1 MNGSE
6 DDVQLMADLG
16 DTRRGGGR
24 GLTLALL
31 VGLVVCAL
39 LAVGA
44 VFYAQREIAALTLAR
59 DAAQRDSQRMT
70 AASAAAAA
78 ASAAKAEQALTAAR
92 AERDE
97 LALLVVALRQN
108 PNTGKDIKDPA
119 LPASITGKRRE
130 ALTAAFTLKQEK
142 VPFKWA
148 AKKKEEG
155 LDSAAFAALVLAQAG
170 VIGKPETVTAKSLQ
184 DQLKVSTEGEP
195 QPGDLLFFDGGNV
208 MLYLG
213 GDNAV
218 GMLPEG
224 AVTKNGVI
232 KGKGIGFKYL
242 GYGSIKYE

>member
-1 MNGSE
+1 MNASD
-6 DDVQLMADLG
+6 DDVQHMADPAE
-16 DTRRGGGR
+16 TPRGGGR

-31 VGLVVCAL
+31 IGLVVCAL

-44 VFYAQREIAALTLAR
+44 VFYAQKQIATLTQAR
-59 DAAQRDSQRMT
+59 DAAQRDNQRLT

-78 ASAAKAEQALTAAR
+78 NAANVEQSLAPAR
-92 AERDE
+92 VERDE

-119 LPASITGKRRE
+119 LPASITGKRRD
-130 ALTAAFTLKQEK
+130 ALTAAFALKQEK

-148 AKKKEEG
+148 GKKKEDG
-155 LDSAAFAALVLAQAG
+155 LDSAAFAALILAQAG
-170 VIGKPETVTAKSLQ
+170 VIEKPETVTAKSLQ
-184 DQLKVSTEGEP
+184 GQLKVSTEGEP
-195 QPGDLLFFDGGNV
+195 QPGELLFFDGGNV

>member
-1 MNGSE
+1 MNAFD
-6 DDVQLMADLG
+6 DDVQPMG
-16 DTRRGGGR
+16 DPAETPRGGGR

-31 VGLVVCAL
+31 IGLVVCAL

-44 VFYAQREIAALTLAR
+44 VLYAQKQIATLTQAR
-59 DAAQRDSQRMT
+59 DAAQRDNQRLMV
-70 AASAAAAA
+70 ASAAATAG
-78 ASAAKAEQALTAAR
+78 AAKVEQSLAAAR

-97 LALLVVALRQN
+97 LAQLVVAVRQN

-119 LPASITGKRRE
+119 LPASITGKRRD
-130 ALTAAFTLKQEK
+130 ALTAAFALKQEK

-148 AKKKEEG
+148 GKKKEDG
-155 LDSAAFAALVLAQAG
+155 LDSAAFAALILAQAG
-170 VIGKPETVTAKSLQ
+170 VIEKPEAVTAKSLQ
-184 DQLKVSTEGEP
+184 GQLKVSTEGEP

-213 GDNAV
+213 SDNAV

>member
-1 MNGSE
+1 MNAF
-6 DDVQLMADLG
+6 DDDLQPMADL
-16 DTRRGGGR
+16 TETPRSGGR

-31 VGLVVCAL
+31 IGLVVCAL
-39 LAVGA
+39 LAIGA
-44 VFYAQREIAALTLAR
+44 IFYAQKQIATLTQAR
-59 DAAQRDSQRMT
+59 DAAQRDSQRLT
-70 AASAAAAA
+70 ATSAAAAA
-78 ASAAKAEQALTAAR
+78 NAAKAEQSLAAAR
-92 AERDE
+92 VERGE

-119 LPASITGKRRE
+119 LPASITGKRRD
-130 ALTAAFTLKQEK
+130 ALTAAFALKQEK

-148 AKKKEEG
+148 GKKKEDG
-155 LDSAAFAALVLAQAG
+155 LDSAAFAALILAQAG
-170 VIGKPETVTAKSLQ
+170 VIDKPEAVTAKSLQ
-184 DQLKVSTEGEP
+184 GQLKVGTEGEP

-232 KGKGIGFKYL
+232 KGKGIGFRYL
-242 GYGSIKYE
+242 GYGPIKYE

>member
-1 MNGSE
+1 MSAADE
-6 DDVQLMADLG
+6 DAQPMADMAE
-16 DTRRGGGR
+16 TPRGGGR

-31 VGLVVCAL
+31 IGLVVCAL

-44 VFYAQREIAALTLAR
+44 VFYAQKQIALLTQAR
-59 DAAQRDSQRMT
+59 DAAQRDNQRLTMS
-70 AASAAAAA
+70 SAAAAA
-78 ASAAKAEQALTAAR
+78 NAAKVEQSLAAAR

-97 LALLVVALRQN
+97 MAQLVIAVRQN
-108 PNTGKDIKDPA
+108 PNTGKDVKDPA
-119 LPASITGKRRE
+119 LPASIAGKRRE
-130 ALTAAFTLKQEK
+130 ALMAAFALKQEK

-148 AKKKEEG
+148 GKKKEDG
-155 LDSAAFAALVLAQAG
+155 LDSATFAAMALAQAG
-170 VIGKPETVTAKSLQ
+170 AIDKPETVTGKSLL

-195 QPGDLLFFDGGNV
+195 QPGDVLFFDGGNV

-224 AVTKNGVI
+224 PVTKNGVI

-242 GYGSIKYE
+242 GFGSVKYE

>member
-1 MNGSE
+1 MNASD
-6 DDVQLMADLG
+6 DDVQHMADPAE
-16 DTRRGGGR
+16 TPRGGGR

-31 VGLVVCAL
+31 IGLVVCAL

-44 VFYAQREIAALTLAR
+44 VLYAQKQIAAITQAR
-59 DAAQRDSQRMT
+59 DAAQRDNQRLT

-78 ASAAKAEQALTAAR
+78 NAANVEQSLAAAR

-108 PNTGKDIKDPA
+108 PNTGKNIKDPA
-119 LPASITGKRRE
+119 LPASITGKRRD
-130 ALTAAFTLKQEK
+130 ALTAAFALKQEK

-148 AKKKEEG
+148 GKKKEDG
-155 LDSAAFAALVLAQAG
+155 LDSAAFAALILAQAG
-170 VIGKPETVTAKSLQ
+170 VIDKPEAVTAKSLQ
-184 DQLKVSTEGEP
+184 GQLKVSTEGEP